1 MSITAKHIKLPQ
13 TKTAGIGSFF
23 AKLKGGAKTAPGA
36 LPPLKPPSVGLS
48 GKAKAGI
55 GATTVAGLGGGGLLA
70 ANQMGAPAEAGVIE
84 QGVDAAKDGWDTMV
98 DYAKDVDPADVALGA
113 GGAAVGIGGAYLLH
127 KLLSKNREKGEEVV
141 DEDVQTAY

>member
-13 TKTAGIGSFF
+13 TKTAGFGSFF
-23 AKLKGGAKTAPGA
+23 SKLKGGAKTAPGA

-48 GKAKAGI
+48 RKAKAGI
-55 GATTVAGLGGGGLLA
+55 GATTVAGLGGASLLA

-98 DYAKDVDPADVALGA
+98 DYAKGVDPVDVA

-141 DEDVQTAY
+141 DKDVQTAY